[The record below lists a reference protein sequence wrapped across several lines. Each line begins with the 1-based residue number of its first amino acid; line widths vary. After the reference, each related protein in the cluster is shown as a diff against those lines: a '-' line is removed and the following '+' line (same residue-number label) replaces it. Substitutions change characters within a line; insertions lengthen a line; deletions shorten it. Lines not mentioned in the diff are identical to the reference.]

1 MAGEYNGSSKASESV
16 FKIPPIKFTKLFIN
30 GNFVDSVSGKT
41 FEAIDP
47 RTGEAITRVSEGD
60 KEDIDLAVKA
70 ARQAFDHGPWP
81 RMSGSERGRIMM
93 KFADLI
99 EENVEEL
106 AALDAINGGK
116 LFSHCKAMD
125 IPGAARNLR
134 YYAGAADKIHGT
146 VLKLSKGFQGYTLRE
161 PIGVVGSIIPWNFPT
176 IMFFMKAGPAL
187 AAGCTMVVKPA
198 EQTPLSALCYAHL
211 AKLAGLPD
219 GVLNVVNGFGET
231 AGAAISSH
239 MDIDKVTF
247 TGSTEVGR
255 KIMTAAAA
263 SNLKPVSLE
272 LGGKSPLLI
281 FEDADIDQAVNIAFN
296 AIFYNKGEI
305 CVASSRV
312 YVQEGIYEIFVKK
325 LVEKA
330 NAWVIGDPF
339 DLRVNQGPQT
349 DKKQFEKILS
359 YIEHGK
365 REGATL
371 LTGGK
376 RLGSKGFYI
385 EPTIFTDV
393 KVNSLE
399 NNYAI
404 EEDMTIAK
412 EEIFGP
418 VMSLMKFRTMEEA
431 IKRANNTTYGLAAGV
446 ITKNLNVANTVSRS
460 IRAGIIWLNC
470 YTAFDV
476 DCPYGGYKMSGFGRE
491 FGLDALNQYLQIKS
505 IVTPI
510 HHSPWH

>member
-1 MAGEYNGSSKASESV
+1 MASEYNGSSKASESV

-30 GNFVDSVSGKT
+30 GKT

-81 RMSGSERGRIMM
+81 RMSGSERGMIMM

-99 EENVEEL
+99 EKNVEEL

-161 PIGVVGSIIPWNFPT
+161 PIGVVGSIIPWNFPA

-187 AAGCTMVVKPA
+187 AAGCSMVVKPA
-198 EQTPLSALCYAHL
+198 EQTPLSALYYAYL

-255 KIMTAAAA
+255 KIMAAAAA

-312 YVQEGIYEIFVKK
+312 YVQEGIYQTFVKK

-339 DLRVNQGPQT
+339 DPRVNQGPQT

-385 EPTIFTDV
+385 EPAIFTDV
-393 KVNSLE
+393 K
-399 NNYAI
+399 
-404 EEDMTIAK
+404 EDMTIAK

-418 VMSLMKFRTMEEA
+418 VMSLMKFKTMEEA

-510 HHSPWH
+510 HDSPWH